1 MVAAIGAR
9 IFGMSFNRIF
19 DRRLDALNPRT
30 AGRELPAGRL
40 TLRTALAIA
49 IGGLLVYLAACV
61 ALGGWCLVL
70 APLPLVPLLGY
81 SLLKRFTALCHF
93 GIGLCLA
100 LAPLGAFVATTGN
113 PNFTPPAVFFS
124 FFVFCWLSGS
134 DIVYALIDLE
144 SDRKTGVHSLPVWLG
159 ADGALLIAGLLHA
172 VAFGC
177 LTAVFFLTGGRGP
190 AALALALVVLRGA
203 RVKQQLITF
212 DQTVSQTK
220 LTMIADKLNA
230 AYRGLTRSQILGKE
244 LALSTTEQKITD
256 CLAKI
261 MEAEDELEYEE
272 PYLNGVHFMLSQPE
286 FIFEECARP
295 NKTLIGR
302 IVANGPMPFKST

>member
-1 MVAAIGAR
+1 MSRTDAEIFKNKAAFLNLFQKILRFTKIEHTAFSIPLIFAGAWIGTRGLTPPPGVLLLILAAAVGAR

-49 IGGLLVYLAACV
+49 FGGLLVYSAACA

-100 LAPLGAFVATTGN
+100 LAPLGAFVAAAGS
-113 PNFTPPAVFFS
+113 PIFTPPAVFFS

-134 DIVYALIDLE
+134 DIVYALMDLE
-144 SDRKTGVHSLPVWLG
+144 SDRQTGVHSLPVWLG
-159 ADGALLIAGLLHA
+159 ADGALRIAGLLHA

-190 AALALALVVLRGA
+190 AALALALSG
-203 RVKQQLITF
+203 
-212 DQTVSQTK
+212 
-220 LTMIADKLNA
+220 LTMAAMYLPSIPIGVRFFPLSTIAGIA
-230 AYRGLTRSQILGKE
+230 AAMIPILG
-244 LALSTTEQKITD
+244 
-256 CLAKI
+256 
-261 MEAEDELEYEE
+261 
-272 PYLNGVHFMLSQPE
+272 HFP
-286 FIFEECARP
+286 
-295 NKTLIGR
+295 
-302 IVANGPMPFKST
+302 

>member
-1 MVAAIGAR
+1 
-9 IFGMSFNRIF
+9 MSFNRIF

-49 IGGLLVYLAACV
+49 FGGLLVYLAACA
-61 ALGGWCLVL
+61 ALGGLCLVL

-100 LAPLGAFVATTGN
+100 LAPLGAFVATTGS

-144 SDRKTGVHSLPVWLG
+144 SDRQTGVHSLPVWLG
-159 ADGALLIAGLLHA
+159 ADGALRIAGLLHA

-190 AALALALVVLRGA
+190 ASLALAVSGLAMVAMYLPSVPLGLR
-203 RVKQQLITF
+203 F
-212 DQTVSQTK
+212 FPVST
-220 LTMIADKLNA
+220 IAGIA
-230 AYRGLTRSQILGKE
+230 AAMVPILG
-244 LALSTTEQKITD
+244 
-256 CLAKI
+256 
-261 MEAEDELEYEE
+261 
-272 PYLNGVHFMLSQPE
+272 HFP
-286 FIFEECARP
+286 
-295 NKTLIGR
+295 
-302 IVANGPMPFKST
+302 

>member
-1 MVAAIGAR
+1 MSSTDAEAFKAEAVFLNHFQKILRFTKIEHTAFSIPLILAGAWIGSRGLTPPPGVLLLVLAAAVGAR

-49 IGGLLVYLAACV
+49 FGGLLVYLAACV
-61 ALGGWCLVL
+61 ALGGWCLFL

-113 PNFTPPAVFFS
+113 PNFTPPAVLFS

-134 DIVYALIDLE
+134 DIVYALMDLE
-144 SDRKTGVHSLPVWLG
+144 SDRQTGVHSLPVRLG
-159 ADGALLIAGLLHA
+159 ADGALRIAGMLHA

-190 AALALALVVLRGA
+190 AALALALSGLAMVFMYLPSIPLALR
-203 RVKQQLITF
+203 F
-212 DQTVSQTK
+212 FPVST
-220 LTMIADKLNA
+220 IAGIA
-230 AYRGLTRSQILGKE
+230 AALVPILGRF
-244 LALSTTEQKITD
+244 
-256 CLAKI
+256 
-261 MEAEDELEYEE
+261 
-272 PYLNGVHFMLSQPE
+272 P
-286 FIFEECARP
+286 
-295 NKTLIGR
+295 
-302 IVANGPMPFKST
+302 